1 MHDQAD
7 QLRKLVRDFVDV
19 RGELAPG
26 APVIAL
32 TGAQPG
38 VGVTTT
44 ACGLARE
51 LASLGKQVVLI
62 DANLAAPAVAQ
73 AFHVKPHGTL
83 ADVLAGT
90 RRAVEILAPCEE
102 NIRFLAGAPHALG
115 AHLNAEAHA
124 RLQSE
129 LAALCRQSDA
139 VLIDAGHG
147 MNPWID
153 RLWQIAQHVLLVTT
167 PAPNALLDAYAAV
180 KQAEF
185 DRLDGK
191 LQLVVT
197 RCDAGA
203 DAARLHAGFT
213 ATCERFLGQ
222 NVKPPAVL
230 PTIPGDPTSADN
242 DQTFRRSV
250 RLLAADLACDFRALA
265 ARVPRRGSC
274 QLPPASLRMREGT
287 DQPPAAPTRL
297 SETKRDR

>member
-7 QLRKLVRDFVDV
+7 QLRKLVRDVVDV
-19 RGELAPG
+19 RGDLAPG

-38 VGVTTT
+38 VGVTTA

-51 LASLGKQVVLI
+51 LAQLGKQVVLI
-62 DANLAAPAVAQ
+62 DANLAAPAVATYFQ
-73 AFHVKPHGTL
+73 VKPHGTL

-102 NIRFLAGAPHALG
+102 NIRFLAGAPHTDAT
-115 AHLNAEAHA
+115 HLNAQAHA

-153 RLWQIAQHVLLVTT
+153 RLWQVSQHVLLVTT
-167 PAPNALLDAYAAV
+167 PTPHALLDAYAAV
-180 KQAEF
+180 KLAEY

-197 RCDAGA
+197 RCDVGA
-203 DAARLHAGFT
+203 DAARLHAGLA

-222 NVKPPAVL
+222 GIKPPAVL
-230 PTIPGDPTSADN
+230 PTIPADATPPDD
-242 DQTFRRSV
+242 DQSFRRSV

-265 ARVPRRGSC
+265 ARIPRRGSC
-274 QLPPASLRMREGT
+274 QLPPAPVRMRDGSR
-287 DQPPAAPTRL
+287 QFPPDPRRL
-297 SETKRDR
+297 SETKGDG